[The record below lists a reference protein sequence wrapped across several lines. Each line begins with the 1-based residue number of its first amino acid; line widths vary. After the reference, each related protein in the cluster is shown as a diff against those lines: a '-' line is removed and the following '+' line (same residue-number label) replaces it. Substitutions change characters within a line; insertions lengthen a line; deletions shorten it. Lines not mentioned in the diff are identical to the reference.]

1 MWDFER
7 DGFEQQRHYWGEKY
21 DFGDFTFSLNIVSY
35 LDLLDHSKRYYTII
49 LMMLS
54 PQYAYISLHMPRW
67 SEKYDFG
74 DLTLAE
80 RIKSDK

>member
-1 MWDFER
+1 
-7 DGFEQQRHYWGEKY
+7 
-21 DFGDFTFSLNIVSY
+21 
-35 LDLLDHSKRYYTII
+35 
-49 LMMLS
+49 MLS